1 MLREIMEAYPDADCA
16 LAHRNAWELLVA
28 TILSAQCTDKRVNMV
43 TRELI
48 ERYPT
53 AEAMA
58 QADPSHVEEIVRSTG
73 FFREKTKSLIAMSD
87 DIVGRFG
94 GEVPRTMAELLTLRG
109 VARKT
114 ANVVLGTAL
123 GLSEGV
129 VVDTHVGRLARR
141 LGWTDQTDPVKVE
154 RDLMALFPRKH
165 WTALSHTLIHHG
177 RVICDARKP
186 RCAACPVARLCPSA
200 MPSG

>member
-1 MLREIMEAYPDADCA
+1 
-16 LAHRNAWELLVA
+16 
-28 TILSAQCTDKRVNMV
+28 MV
-43 TRELI
+43 TRELFA
-48 ERYPT
+48 RYPT

-177 RVICDARKP
+177 RAICDARKP

>member
-1 MLREIMEAYPDADCA
+1 MEAYPDADCA

-43 TRELI
+43 TRELFA
-48 ERYPT
+48 RYPT
-53 AEAMA
+53 AEAVA

-114 ANVVLGTAL
+114 ANVVLGTAH

-141 LGWTDQTDPVKVE
+141 LGWTDETDPVKVE

-186 RCAACPVARLCPSA
+186 RCAACPVARLCPSVLL
-200 MPSG
+200 SG

>member
-1 MLREIMEAYPDADCA
+1 MLRELMEAYPDADCA

-43 TRELI
+43 TRELFA
-48 ERYPT
+48 RYPT